1 VRVEQF
7 AEYGDEGRFAVE
19 ERVPEVEREDLRL
32 LANVSVSVGAIPTD
46 GPNVGINVPRTTGSN
61 PPVSRSVLNPESTPP
76 KVLSW
81 EEVYTYD
88 V

>member
-19 ERVPEVEREDLRL
+19 ERVLTSNARTFVSWRS
-32 LANVSVSVGAIPTD
+32 VSVSVGAIPTD